1 MADNSDFDTEERYR
15 LSIENIPVSECDYL
29 PFGEDEGDIP
39 CQDMPFD
46 LSYGDSVT
54 GVPSGTGFQQSRS
67 SYDSGRSVARQSGL
81 QNSARGYSEYAS
93 GRTGNDNSDV
103 TYLNVP
109 FSEKDEAKALGA
121 RWDKNARKWYVPAG
135 IPLEQFSKWI

>member
-29 PFGEDEGDIP
+29 PFGEEEGYIP

-81 QNSARGYSEYAS
+81 QNSARGYPEHAS
-93 GRTGNDNSDV
+93 GRTGNDNSGV

>member
-39 CQDMPFD
+39 CQDVPFD
-46 LSYGDSVT
+46 LSFGDSAT

-67 SYDSGRSVARQSGL
+67 SYDSWRSVARQSGM
-81 QNSARGYSEYAS
+81 QNPARGYSEYAS
-93 GRTGNDNSDV
+93 GRTGNDNSGI